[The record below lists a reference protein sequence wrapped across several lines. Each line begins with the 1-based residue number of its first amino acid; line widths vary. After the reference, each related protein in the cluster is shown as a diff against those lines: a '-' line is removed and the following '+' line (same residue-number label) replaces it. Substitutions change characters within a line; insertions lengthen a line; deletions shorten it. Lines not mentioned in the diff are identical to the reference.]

1 MPSLKD
7 FAPEINLAKDESVT
21 VQIACDGVYE
31 QQEKTYLIPVLRDGQ
46 PAKLKGGKRLMNAV
60 FAIIKPRSGVVTIK
74 VTAHGE
80 PRTFERD
87 YEVKLV

>member
-21 VQIACDGVYE
+21 VQVAADCTYE
-31 QQEKTYLIPVLRDGQ
+31 QVEKTFFIPCLKDGK
-46 PAKLKGGKRLMNAV
+46 PAKLKGGKRLINAV
-60 FAIIKPRSGVVTIK
+60 FYATQGRTGIVMLK

-87 YEVKLV
+87 YEVKPV

>member
-7 FAPEINLAKDESVT
+7 WAPEINLAKDESVI
-21 VQIACDGVYE
+21 VQVAADCLYE
-31 QQEKTYLIPVLRDGQ
+31 QQEKTFLIPCLRDGK

-60 FAIIKPRSGVVTIK
+60 FNATQGHSGMVSIK

-87 YEVKLV
+87 YEVKAV